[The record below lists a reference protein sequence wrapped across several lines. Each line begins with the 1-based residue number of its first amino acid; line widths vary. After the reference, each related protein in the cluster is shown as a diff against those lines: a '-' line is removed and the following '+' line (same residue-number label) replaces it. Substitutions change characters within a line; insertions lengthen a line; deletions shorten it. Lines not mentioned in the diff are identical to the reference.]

1 MGSGGNLPAWRL
13 VGVVAIGGAFGAL
26 TRYAVETMLPT
37 SNYRWPWA
45 TFLVNMAGAFAIGV
59 VVGVLAQR
67 ELRGQSAPAWLRPL
81 AVTGYLG
88 GLTTFSTYMV
98 EVFTRLDSGEP
109 LAFLTG
115 ITYLFVTTL
124 AGIGLVVFGLTLVE
138 RRFPPVD
145 TEAIEEAEEA

>member
-1 MGSGGNLPAWRL
+1 MSGGNFPAWRL
-13 VGVVAIGGAFGAL
+13 VGVVAVGGAAGSL
-26 TRYAVETMLPT
+26 TRYAVETLLPT
-37 SNYRWPWA
+37 SQYRWPWA
-45 TFLVNMAGAFAIGV
+45 TFLVNMVGAFAIGV
-59 VVGVLAQR
+59 VVGALAQR
-67 ELRGQSAPAWLRPL
+67 ELRGQTAPPWFRPL

-109 LAFLTG
+109 LAYLTG

-124 AGIGLVVFGLTLVE
+124 GGIGLVVFGLTLVE

-145 TEAIEEAEEA
+145 TADIEEAEEA

>member
-1 MGSGGNLPAWRL
+1 MSGGNFPARRL
-13 VGVVAIGGAFGAL
+13 VGVVGLGGAFGSL
-26 TRYAVETMLPT
+26 TRYAVETLLPT

-59 VVGVLAQR
+59 VVGLLAQR
-67 ELRGQSAPAWLRPL
+67 ELRGQAAPQWVRPL

-98 EVFTRLDSGEP
+98 EVFNRLDSGEP
-109 LAFLTG
+109 LAYLVG

-124 AGIGLVVFGLTLVE
+124 GGIGLVVFGLTLVE

-145 TEAIEEAEEA
+145 TETMEEAEEA